1 MALKYLM
8 CIAGGAALG
17 YAYAYSRME
26 REYQER
32 LDRETEELRIH
43 YRNKYLKKGAVADAR
58 AAQSSEKVS
67 AEMAEDARKVYGG
80 GESIVSAVVS
90 SELSE
95 VAKKGIVTGDIS
107 VPEEDENFVH
117 DTQMPSEAQVAG
129 AVSNA
134 LVDAA
139 IAASDLVGR
148 ASKPVVNYNRIST
161 PEKADIPEQTRT
173 EASVD
178 DEMAVE
184 IETISQQAF
193 IDNEF
198 GYKQFSFTYFAGD
211 DVLAN
216 EEDEPVTGPARDA
229 SVGSE
234 IIKKLKVGR
243 EAMGG
248 ESVVYVR
255 NRTGNWEFE
264 ITRSDGEYSKEVA
277 AGAG

>member
-32 LDRETEELRIH
+32 MDRETEELRAH

-58 AAQSSEKVS
+58 ASKKVN
-67 AEMAEDARKVYGG
+67 AEMAEDVRKVYGG
-80 GESIVSAVVS
+80 GESVVSTVVS

-95 VAKKGIVTGDIS
+95 VAKKGVATGDIS

-117 DTQMPSEAQVAG
+117 DIAVPSEAQVA
-129 AVSNA
+129 
-134 LVDAA
+134 
-139 IAASDLVGR
+139 SDLVGR
-148 ASKPVVNYNRIST
+148 TAKPVVNYNRIST
-161 PEKADIPEQTRT
+161 PEKTDIPEQTRT
-173 EASVD
+173 EATAVEG
-178 DEMAVE
+178 DEMPVE
-184 IETISQQAF
+184 IEVISQQAF

-198 GYKQFSFTYFAGD
+198 GFRQFSFTYFAGD

-216 EEDEPVTGPARDA
+216 EEDEPVIGPARDA
-229 SVGSE
+229 SVGAK
-234 IIKKLKVGR
+234 IIEKLKVGR